1 MTELILAD
9 GFGDTGWVTRPVA
22 NPVGQLRGQSGRH
35 NEGIGLG
42 VPYELLTSSF
52 DDDVVCNGA
61 LRDGDS
67 IGLLPKLDELGLIEW
82 AVLVP
87 RSWPV
92 RGERCCF
99 A

>member
-1 MTELILAD
+1 M
-9 GFGDTGWVTRPVA
+9 RPVA
-22 NPVGQLRGQSGRH
+22 NPVGQLRGQSGCH

-52 DDDVVCNGA
+52 DDDVVCNGV
-61 LRDGDS
+61 LCDGGS
-67 IGLLPKLDELGLIEW
+67 IGLLPKLDELGLIER

-87 RSWPV
+87 CLWPV
-92 RGERCCF
+92 WGERCCF

>member
-1 MTELILAD
+1 MD
-9 GFGDTGWVTRPVA
+9 GFGDTSWVMCPVA
-22 NPVGQLRGQSGRH
+22 DPVGKLRGQSGHH
-35 NEGIGLG
+35 NEGIRLG

-52 DDDVVCNGA
+52 DDDVVRNGA
-61 LRDGDS
+61 LHDGGS
-67 IGLLPKLDELGLIEW
+67 IGLLPKLDELGLIER

-92 RGERCCF
+92 RGEHCCF